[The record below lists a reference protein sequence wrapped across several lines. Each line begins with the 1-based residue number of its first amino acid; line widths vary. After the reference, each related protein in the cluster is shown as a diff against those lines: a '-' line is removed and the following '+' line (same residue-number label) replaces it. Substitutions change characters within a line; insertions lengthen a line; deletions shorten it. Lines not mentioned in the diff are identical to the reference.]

1 MIYQRRIP
9 REELFSAQL
18 ELLMQNGQ
26 LATVTSHLIG
36 VGATIAMF
44 WPFMDITIILLWA
57 AGFLILLLLR
67 SLQMSN
73 ALVSRSYL
81 TNPRGVYLR
90 FHVSPGGVV
99 LVTPEML
106 GQRVHHAL

>member
-9 REELFSAQL
+9 REELFSSQL

-26 LATVTSHLIG
+26 LATVTAHLIG
-36 VGATIAMF
+36 VAATIAMF
-44 WPFMDITIILLWA
+44 WPFLDITVILLWA
-57 AGFLILLLLR
+57 AAFLILLLLR

-81 TNPRGVYLR
+81 TNARGVYLR
-90 FHVSPGGVV
+90 LIAGAAATGAIWAGVYIFAA
-99 LVTPEML
+99 
-106 GQRVHHAL
+106 HHG